1 MRFTFGY
8 IKTIM
13 LKIFF
18 SFTLSNENFID
29 FKTNDMKLTILMAI
43 LSIVF
48 FNTQAQKPG
57 YQTYSANMI
66 IAATAGSENHEWEN
80 NKIMV
85 NLNYKTGNIRIDL
98 RNIDFYNKASLVE
111 VNNDTTLNSTKFT
124 LKGILPIEQI
134 INQKTYN
141 QEYITELQ
149 LINDNNDF
157 SVEVNFKMNI
167 MRTSQQSGSYRVFT
181 LTGTLYN
188 DEINIP
194 SFKGYDNE
202 IEIRIMFNAFW
213 NN

>member
-1 MRFTFGY
+1 
-8 IKTIM
+8 
-13 LKIFF
+13 
-18 SFTLSNENFID
+18 
-29 FKTNDMKLTILMAI
+29 MKLTILMAI

-48 FNTQAQKPG
+48 FNTQAQEPG

-66 IAATAGSENHEWEN
+66 IVANVGSENHEWEN

-98 RNIDFYNKASLVE
+98 KNIDFYSKASLVE

-149 LINDNNDF
+149 LINDNIDF
-157 SVEVNFKMNI
+157 SVEVNLKMNI

-181 LTGTLYN
+181 LMGTLYN

-194 SFKGYDNE
+194 AFKGYENE
-202 IEIRIMFNAFW
+202 IEIRITFNAFW